1 MKKIVSLMLALVLV
15 FSLAACGS
23 DKGSTE
29 TKSTETKA
37 TEATT
42 APETKSTEAE
52 TKEETKSTEAETEV
66 ETETKSTESGDA
78 ETAESAQSDETAGE
92 TEAAYEGIG
101 AWDGNTYTSEELGL
115 SFDLPE
121 GWQIAIEAAQVDA
134 TSAMEFTIM
143 DAATNENIILMSI
156 DLAAAGATDLTEDD
170 YIGVF
175 KDQVTQKGLTLNE
188 DVEDQKLGD
197 DTYKALAAT
206 GSQDGKNFNQLY
218 LVHKGEGKM
227 FAFVVTGLEDS
238 SNGIDEFFAS
248 CKSIN

>member
-1 MKKIVSLMLALVLV
+1 MKKIVSIMLALVLV

-37 TEATT
+37 TEATK
-42 APETKSTEAE
+42 APETKATEAETKEETKATEAE
-52 TKEETKSTEAETEV
+52 TKEETKSTD
-66 ETETKSTESGDA
+66 STDA
-78 ETAESAQSDETAGE
+78 QSDESAQSDETAGE

-101 AWDGNTYTSEELGL
+101 TWDGNTYTSEELGL

-121 GWQIAIEAAQVDA
+121 GWQIAIEPTQVDA

-175 KDQVTQKGLTLNE
+175 KDQVTQKGLTLND
-188 DVEDQKLGD
+188 DVKDQKLGD
-197 DTYKALAAT
+197 DTYKALAAS

-218 LVHKGEGKM
+218 LVHKGDGKM

>member
-1 MKKIVSLMLALVLV
+1 M
-15 FSLAACGS
+15 
-23 DKGSTE
+23 
-29 TKSTETKA
+29 
-37 TEATT
+37 
-42 APETKSTEAE
+42 
-52 TKEETKSTEAETEV
+52 
-66 ETETKSTESGDA
+66 
-78 ETAESAQSDETAGE
+78 
-92 TEAAYEGIG
+92 
-101 AWDGNTYTSEELGL
+101 

-121 GWQIAIEAAQVDA
+121 GWQIAIEPTQVDA

-206 GSQDGKNFNQLY
+206 GSQNGQNFNQLY
-218 LVHKGEGKM
+218 LVHKGDGKM
-227 FAFVVTGLEDS
+227 FAFIVTGLEDS